1 MRCRSDRPPPLASA
15 ARLPY
20 GARPDAGPPMLIKI
34 IAFISAAIPLILFLR
49 SVFGGRQTK
58 LGQALR
64 EFKKQIDVAIYLFL
78 GLIGCVVAFGLGK
91 LVWTWWTTL

>member
-1 MRCRSDRPPPLASA
+1 MRTAAAGRRPLASA

-34 IAFISAAIPLILFLR
+34 IAL
-49 SVFGGRQTK
+49 FGGRQTK

-78 GLIGCVVAFGLGK
+78 GLIGCVVVFGLGK
-91 LVWTWWTTL
+91 VVWTWWTNL

>member
-1 MRCRSDRPPPLASA
+1 MRCRCDRRPPLASA

-34 IAFISAAIPLILFLR
+34 IALISAAIPLILFLR
-49 SVFGGRQTK
+49 AVFGGRQTK

-78 GLIGCVVAFGLGK
+78 GLIGCVVVFGLGK